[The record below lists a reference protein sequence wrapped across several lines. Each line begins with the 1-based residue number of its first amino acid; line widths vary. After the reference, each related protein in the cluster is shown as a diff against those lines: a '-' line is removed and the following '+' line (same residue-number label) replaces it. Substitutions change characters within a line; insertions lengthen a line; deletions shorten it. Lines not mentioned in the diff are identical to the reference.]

1 MEVDHSIQST
11 PKTKSSLSCKFL
23 QRIKVHILNYHKQR
37 SEEENKKVIDF
48 FSSDFLDDY
57 YFWTGVNDIDEEGVA
72 KTSDGV
78 VLGSAEINAFE
89 TKGSG

>member
-37 SEEENKKVIDF
+37 TEEENKKVLDF
-48 FSSDFLDDY
+48 FAYDY
-57 YFWTGVNDIDEEGVA
+57 TYFWTGLNDIDEEGVL

-78 VLGSAEINAFE
+78 VLGSAEIDFVYIYASDE
-89 TKGSG
+89 